1 VITVAPTIDFGVVPV
16 NTTVNRLLAIRNTGP
31 AILNVTGVSNPGSNF
46 SVVATTR
53 SFVVAPGSQETVVV
67 RFNATTAGAQTGSL
81 SITSNDPA
89 RATVPVQLRAT
100 AGGSALALSNVSA
113 ASFSGAAFASEAI
126 VAGFGGNLA
135 TRVEV
140 ASSLP
145 LPFSLADTTGRV
157 RDSVGFQRDAPLFFV
172 SPTQVNYQIP
182 PGTENGPASVT
193 IISGNGAVSVGSL
206 NVASVAPGLFS
217 ANANGQ
223 GVAAAVALRVRA
235 DGSQS
240 FEPISRFDAAQ
251 NRFVSAPIDLGPEG
265 EQVFLI
271 LFGTGVRFRSNLSAV
286 SLKIGGADSEVS
298 FAGPQGGFVGLD
310 QINGRIPRSLIG
322 RGEVDVVLMVDGIT
336 PNTVRV
342 NIR

>member
-1 VITVAPTIDFGVVPV
+1 
-16 NTTVNRLLAIRNTGP
+16 
-31 AILNVTGVSNPGSNF
+31 
-46 SVVATTR
+46 
-53 SFVVAPGSQETVVV
+53 
-67 RFNATTAGAQTGSL
+67 
-81 SITSNDPA
+81 
-89 RATVPVQLRAT
+89 LRAT

-135 TRVEV
+135 TRTEV